1 MAVTHSKTPR
11 AKSSDRQDLDLDS
24 WIPEESK
31 PVEGV
36 TVRDISAACG
46 KPIAWVHRNVI
57 SKRMADGTAER
68 VGMRGNAHVYR
79 LKEN

>member
-1 MAVTHSKTPR
+1 MAVTRSKITG
-11 AKSSDRQDLDLDS
+11 AKSSDRQDIDLDS
-24 WIPEESK
+24 WIPADSK

-36 TVRDISAACG
+36 TVREISASCG
-46 KPIAWVHRNVI
+46 KPIDWVHRNVI
-57 SKRMADGTAER
+57 SKRLADGTAER